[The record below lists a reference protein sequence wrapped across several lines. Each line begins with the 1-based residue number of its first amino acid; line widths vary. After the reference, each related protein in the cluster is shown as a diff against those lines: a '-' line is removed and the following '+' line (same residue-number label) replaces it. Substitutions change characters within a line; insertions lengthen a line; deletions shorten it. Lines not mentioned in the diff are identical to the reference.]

1 MGDFALGLGLVRGQD
16 HQQIGAGVAAVFG
29 ELHGFG
35 IGPAA
40 GGGDGEGAAVYAID
54 QKASELGDFVV
65 GEEIELAV
73 AVREQADLTAAR
85 DTGFDDIGDAFPV
98 DFA

>member
-1 MGDFALGLGLVRGQD
+1 
-16 HQQIGAGVAAVFG
+16 
-29 ELHGFG
+29 
-35 IGPAA
+35 
-40 GGGDGEGAAVYAID
+40 
-54 QKASELGDFVV
+54 LGDFVV

-85 DTGFDDIGDAFPV
+85 DTGFDDIGDVFPV